1 MSAHS
6 LTQNDLKMLKDN
18 FIKCVSG
25 YHLINEDPIKES
37 PWEDINA
44 IILIVSGHTVT
55 AQSKGSHES
64 GKDLLTSM
72 GSFSNKSTQYTKDY
86 RSFDI
91 SSYRL
96 TQVCSDKCNGEIDK
110 VIEEINRRKNFD
122 YYSILVRNESDTE
135 IMYDW
140 YLIPSDYP
148 PFDPSSYVW
157 SVTLGKIGKNKG
169 MPVGWNTN
177 EINGSS
183 MKIVFSMSSQ
193 LWMTIAVTE
202 EMRKFIIA
210 STTANKGRKL
220 NYIDLFEQYKKK

>member
-6 LTQNDLKMLKDN
+6 LTPHDLKMLKDN

-25 YHLINEDPIKES
+25 YHLINDDPIKES

-44 IILIVSGHTVT
+44 IILIVSGHKVT
-55 AQSKGSHES
+55 SQSKGSHES
-64 GKDLLTSM
+64 GKDLLTSI

-86 RSFDI
+86 KSFDI

-96 TQVCSDKCNGEIDK
+96 TQVCSDKCNGEIGK
-110 VIEEINRRKNFD
+110 VIEEINKRKNFD
-122 YYSILVRNESDTE
+122 YYSILVRNESVSE

-148 PFDPSSYVW
+148 PFDPSSYEW

-193 LWMTIAVTE
+193 LWITISVTE

-210 STTANKGRKL
+210 STTVTKGRKL
-220 NYIDLFEQYKKK
+220 NYIDLFEQYKK